1 MWEKSTGKVTRVAG
15 ATTRVSPGWEGER
28 GGKTP
33 IPTLRDQDW
42 HPRVR
47 AKPKDEQGSVKQMK
61 GEERPGNV
69 GKVSFARSLEKATY

>member
-15 ATTRVSPGWEGER
+15 ATTRVSPGWEGEC

-47 AKPKDEQGSVKQMK
+47 AKPKDE
-61 GEERPGNV
+61 
-69 GKVSFARSLEKATY
+69 